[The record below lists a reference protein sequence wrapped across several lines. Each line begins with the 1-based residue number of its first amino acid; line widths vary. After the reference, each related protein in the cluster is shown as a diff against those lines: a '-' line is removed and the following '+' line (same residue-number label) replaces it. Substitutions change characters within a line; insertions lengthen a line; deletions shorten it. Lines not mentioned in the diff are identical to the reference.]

1 MQFAMNASPAP
12 RGRSGS
18 VAFCNCSK
26 QKSSISLDAAEAEVT
41 LINDKKMD
49 PTSTHFVFKFISS
62 ALSNAFH
69 FTTTLRQQY
78 TLKPPSSASTLHG
91 GGRGR
96 HEWQFRRCVSETR
109 LLIAMP
115 TQ

>member
-41 LINDKKMD
+41 LISDKKMD
-49 PTSTHFVFKFISS
+49 PTSTHFVFKRFVSS
-62 ALSNAFH
+62 ALSSRFH
-69 FTTTLRQQY
+69 FTTTLRQQSS
-78 TLKPPSSASTLHG
+78 TLKPPSSASMVHG
-91 GGRGR
+91 GRETSAG
-96 HEWQFRRCVSETR
+96 HLAYTARRIIK
-109 LLIAMP
+109 L
-115 TQ
+115 

>member
-49 PTSTHFVFKFISS
+49 PTSTHFVFKRFVSS
-62 ALSNAFH
+62 ALSSGSFYH
-69 FTTTLRQQY
+69 D
-78 TLKPPSSASTLHG
+78 ASTTIIHLKAA
-91 GGRGR
+91 
-96 HEWQFRRCVSETR
+96 V
-109 LLIAMP
+109 
-115 TQ
+115 

>member
-41 LINDKKMD
+41 LINGRRVT
-49 PTSTHFVFKFISS
+49 PTSTHFDF
-62 ALSNAFH
+62 NAF
-69 FTTTLRQQY
+69 
-78 TLKPPSSASTLHG
+78 
-91 GGRGR
+91 
-96 HEWQFRRCVSETR
+96 W
-109 LLIAMP
+109 LLVVFDS
-115 TQ
+115 

>member
-18 VAFCNCSK
+18 VAFCNCSR

-49 PTSTHFVFKFISS
+49 PTSTHSVFKTLCFLRIVVGFS
-62 ALSNAFH
+62 FH
-69 FTTTLRQQY
+69 HD
-78 TLKPPSSASTLHG
+78 ASTTIIHLKAA
-91 GGRGR
+91 
-96 HEWQFRRCVSETR
+96 V
-109 LLIAMP
+109 
-115 TQ
+115 

>member
-41 LINDKKMD
+41 LISDKKMD
-49 PTSTHFVFKFISS
+49 PTSTFCFQTFCFLLVVVGFY
-62 ALSNAFH
+62 
-69 FTTTLRQQY
+69 FTTTLRQQSS
-78 TLKPPSSASTLHG
+78 TLKPP
-91 GGRGR
+91 
-96 HEWQFRRCVSETR
+96 
-109 LLIAMP
+109 
-115 TQ
+115 

>member
-41 LINDKKMD
+41 LINDKKTD
-49 PTSTHFVFKFISS
+49 PTSTQFVFNHTLCFLRVVVGFSFHHDAPQQSS
-62 ALSNAFH
+62 
-69 FTTTLRQQY
+69 
-78 TLKPPSSASTLHG
+78 TLKPRSSASMVHG
-91 GGRGR
+91 GRETSAG
-96 HEWQFRRCVSETR
+96 HLAYTARRIIK
-109 LLIAMP
+109 L
-115 TQ
+115 

>member
-1 MQFAMNASPAP
+1 MQFAMNASSAP

-49 PTSTHFVFKFISS
+49 PTSTHFVFKRFVSS
-62 ALSNAFH
+62 FGFSFH
-69 FTTTLRQQY
+69 HD
-78 TLKPPSSASTLHG
+78 ASTTIIHLKAA
-91 GGRGR
+91 
-96 HEWQFRRCVSETR
+96 V
-109 LLIAMP
+109 
-115 TQ
+115 

>member
-1 MQFAMNASPAP
+1 MQFAMNASSAP

-49 PTSTHFVFKFISS
+49 PTITHFIFKRFVPSLLSS
-62 ALSNAFH
+62 GFH
-69 FTTTLRQQY
+69 FTTTLQRQ
-78 TLKPPSSASTLHG
+78 SSTLAA
-91 GGRGR
+91 
-96 HEWQFRRCVSETR
+96 
-109 LLIAMP
+109 I
-115 TQ
+115 

>member
-41 LINDKKMD
+41 LINDKKTD
-49 PTSTHFVFKFISS
+49 PTSTQFVFNHTLCFLRVVVGFSFHHDAPQQSS
-62 ALSNAFH
+62 
-69 FTTTLRQQY
+69 
-78 TLKPPSSASTLHG
+78 TLKPPSSASMVHG
-91 GGRGR
+91 GRETSAGHLAYTARR
-96 HEWQFRRCVSETR
+96 IIKLWQ
-109 LLIAMP
+109 
-115 TQ
+115 

>member
-49 PTSTHFVFKFISS
+49 PTSTHSVFKTLCFLRVVVGFS
-62 ALSNAFH
+62 FH
-69 FTTTLRQQY
+69 HD
-78 TLKPPSSASTLHG
+78 ASTTIIHLTAAVDVHRGGKRLIGQGHG
-91 GGRGR
+91 
-96 HEWQFRRCVSETR
+96 FS
-109 LLIAMP
+109 LLSSVHC
-115 TQ
+115 

>member
-49 PTSTHFVFKFISS
+49 PTSTHFVFKRFVSS
-62 ALSNAFH
+62 ALSSGFH
-69 FTTTLRQQY
+69 FTTTLRQQSSA
-78 TLKPPSSASTLHG
+78 LKPPSSGFNGPWWESSH
-91 GGRGR
+91 R
-96 HEWQFRRCVSETR
+96 QS
-109 LLIAMP
+109 
-115 TQ
+115 

>member
-41 LINDKKMD
+41 LINDKKTD
-49 PTSTHFVFKFISS
+49 PTSTHFVFNTRFVSS
-62 ALSNAFH
+62 ALSSDFN
-69 FTTTLRQQY
+69 FTTTLRQQSS
-78 TLKPPSSASTLHG
+78 TLQPPSRASTVHG
-91 GGRGR
+91 GGKR
-96 HEWQFRRCVSETR
+96 RRCEH
-109 LLIAMP
+109 P
-115 TQ
+115 